1 MDVLEAGWYVSCSSR
16 CVCSPWLSLPLF
28 LSLWKGFTR
37 IYIISEYTSSADLLS
52 VFIMYLSLCLF
63 IFIHVY
69 ICIHVYVYTDM
80 SIYTWKER
88 GGGRTEI
95 SFRTTC
101 LIAASMF
108 CLQNKK
114 QINFKD
120 SFQAGWFLN

>member
-1 MDVLEAGWYVSCSSR
+1 MYVS
-16 CVCSPWLSLPLF
+16 
-28 LSLWKGFTR
+28 
-37 IYIISEYTSSADLLS
+37 
-52 VFIMYLSLCLF
+52 
-63 IFIHVY
+63 
-69 ICIHVYVYTDM
+69 VYTYMYILTYM

-101 LIAASMF
+101 LIAASVF

-120 SFQAGWFLN
+120 SFQAG